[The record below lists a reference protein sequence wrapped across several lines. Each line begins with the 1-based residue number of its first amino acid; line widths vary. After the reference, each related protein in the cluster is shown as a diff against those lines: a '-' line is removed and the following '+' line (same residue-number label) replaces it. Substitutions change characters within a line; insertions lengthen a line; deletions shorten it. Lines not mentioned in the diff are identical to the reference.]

1 MEQFSGPG
9 KSLLRFLTEP
19 SHVNFGG
26 KVHGGM
32 VMKWIDQAGYTCAAQ
47 WSGTYCVT
55 VYVGSL
61 HFLKPIMV
69 GSAVDMRSQVIHTGR
84 SSMHIF
90 IDIFAGDP
98 ARTRHAT
105 GAPTVSRCSWRLAW
119 MAAPMPVPT
128 WVPGTEREKAL
139 ERYALRLVEHRKQM
153 DAEAAEI
160 LGNAV

>member
-1 MEQFSGPG
+1 MDFESGPG

-19 SHVNFGG
+19 AHVNYNG

-55 VYVGSL
+55 VYVGGI
-61 HFLKPIMV
+61 HFIRPIMV
-69 GSAVDMRSQVIHTGR
+69 GSTVDMRSQIIHTGR

-98 ARTRHAT
+98 REGTMHR
-105 GAPTVSRCSWRLAW
+105 SSYCLAVFV
-119 MAAPMPVPT
+119 ALGPDGRPVA
-128 WVPGTEREKAL
+128 VPKWEPATEREHSL
-139 ERYALRLVEHRKQM
+139 ERYAHQLMRHREAM
-153 DAEAAEI
+153 DLEAKEI
-160 LGNAV
+160 LGDES

>member
-98 ARTRHAT
+98 RERDTY
-105 GAPTVSRCSWRLAW
+105 RCAYCLAVFV
-119 MAAPMPVPT
+119 ALGVDGRPMPVPP

-153 DAEAAEI
+153 DAEATEI
-160 LGNAV
+160 LGSAT